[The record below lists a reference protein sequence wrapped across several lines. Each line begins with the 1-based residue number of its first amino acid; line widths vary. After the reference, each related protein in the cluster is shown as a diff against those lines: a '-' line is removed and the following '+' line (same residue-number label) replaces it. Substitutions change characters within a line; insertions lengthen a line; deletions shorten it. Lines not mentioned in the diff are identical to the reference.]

1 MARIKFNSSTLTM
14 EEAFEKFLFAK
25 NAQGV
30 TEKTL
35 IGYAGVL
42 FSKTSNPVNG
52 IHLRIR
58 GTPVVDRRYRWSR

>member
-1 MARIKFNSSTLTM
+1 MAKIKFNSSTLTM

-35 IGYAGVL
+35 IGYENHL
-42 FSKTSNPVNG
+42 HCISKHLDTS
-52 IHLRIR
+52 IKL
-58 GTPVVDRRYRWSR
+58 TT

>member
-35 IGYAGVL
+35 IGYSHAWRQRTD
-42 FSKTSNPVNG
+42 SHS
-52 IHLRIR
+52 
-58 GTPVVDRRYRWSR
+58 